1 MKKKKAILF
10 FLGFTLFVLLAGA
23 GWLYN
28 TCGTALCDD
37 EGSVV
42 LYVDRDDNIDSVYHK
57 LSATSANAKI
67 NKFKKVTK
75 WADYGDAVKVGRY
88 EVGKKMSTWQVV
100 RNLRNGIQSP
110 VMLTIPEVWTLESL
124 AAKISRKLMA
134 DSAELIQVFTDS
146 AMCAKYGVKSEKM
159 VCLFIPN
166 TYEIYW
172 NVAPEKLLERMYRE
186 YQNYW
191 NDERVAKAKAKGLTP
206 HEAITLASIVYK
218 ETMKSEEN
226 PIVAGLYLNRLKKGM
241 KLQACPTVK
250 FALREFGLRRILN
263 SHLQV
268 ESPYNTYKY
277 EGLPPGPICIP
288 SLDCIEAVLNA
299 ENHDYLY
306 MCAKEDFSGTHNF
319 ASTGAE
325 HEANA
330 RKYQRAL
337 NERGIKK

>member
-1 MKKKKAILF
+1 MKKKKAILI

-67 NKFKKVTK
+67 NKFKKVAK

-88 EVGKKMSTWQVV
+88 EIGKGTAVWTVV
-100 RNLRNGIQSP
+100 RNLRNGIQTP
-110 VMLTIPEVWTLESL
+110 VMLPVTEVWTLEHL
-124 AAKISRKLMA
+124 AAKLSKRLMA
-134 DSAELIQVFTDS
+134 DSAELIQTFTDT
-146 AMCAKYGVKSEKM
+146 AMCSKYGVKPETM

-172 NVAPEKLLERMYRE
+172 NITPEKLLERMHEEFQR
-186 YQNYW
+186 YW
-191 NDERVAKAKAKGLTP
+191 NDERLAKAKAKGLTP
-206 HEAITLASIVYK
+206 YEVMTVASIVYK
-218 ETMKSEEN
+218 ETMKAEEN
-226 PIVAGLYLNRLKKGM
+226 PTVAGLYLNRLKKGM

-250 FALREFGLRRILN
+250 FALKDFGLRRILN
-263 SHLQV
+263 RHLQV
-268 ESPYNTYKY
+268 DNPYNTYKY
-277 EGLPPGPICIP
+277 AGLPPGPICIP
-288 SLDCIEAVLNA
+288 SLNSIEAVLNA
-299 ENHDYLY
+299 VEHDYLY

-330 RKYQRAL
+330 RKYQKAL

>member
-1 MKKKKAILF
+1 MKKKKAILI

-28 TCGTALCDD
+28 TCGTALCGD
-37 EGSVV
+37 EGTVV

-67 NKFKKVTK
+67 NKFKKVAK

-88 EVGKKMSTWQVV
+88 EIGKGTAVWTVV
-100 RNLRNGIQSP
+100 RNLRNGIQTP
-110 VMLTIPEVWTLESL
+110 VMLPVTEVWTLEHL
-124 AAKISRKLMA
+124 AAKLSKRLMA
-134 DSAELIQVFTDS
+134 DSAELIQTFTDT
-146 AMCAKYGVKSEKM
+146 AMCSKYGVKPETM

-172 NVAPEKLLERMYRE
+172 NITPEKLLERMHEEFQR
-186 YQNYW
+186 YW
-191 NDERVAKAKAKGLTP
+191 NDERLAKAKAKGLTP
-206 HEAITLASIVYK
+206 YEVMTVASIVYK

-288 SLDCIEAVLNA
+288 SLNSIEAVLNA

-330 RKYQRAL
+330 RKYQKAL